1 MKRNKKSMVAG
12 ILAIVLTV
20 VSLAGSS
27 FIQRNP
33 IVMAQDV
40 NFSSPQVSDITT
52 WNCFYYGEYPQSE
65 ITQENQPQIY
75 AKLQK
80 ANAWD
85 EAGDWELDGKKY
97 RRVTRTQANS
107 ISYENGWKNSVEVR
121 YFAYEPIKWRILQ
134 NDSQGVYAVANVIL
148 DDQKYNQ
155 MAKNVTWNKSTL
167 RSWLNG
173 YDAGQNMKKQD
184 FDKENFLESAFSDE
198 EQNNL
203 QTMDEDKV
211 QILSDDDLT
220 TSEET
225 YGLFTETSRL
235 CKPTEYAKAM
245 GTKTE
250 EGYGNWWTKDQ
261 GNTQVV
267 ASFVNGSGIDNKKGY
282 TVAYGGNGVR
292 PTILLSESS
301 LKQELYAGTVSSD
314 GSENI
319 VPIGTPEAGS
329 PAPTN
334 TQAAPQETDN
344 TGAGGN
350 TDNGQTAEP
359 DSTVSPEVSAPGGQ
373 ETDFNTASPVGSL
386 IPGGSMNPVQTME
399 TEGSPLPDKN
409 TSIPIPSGN
418 ETATPYADTAQPD
431 NGNGGGNESTGNPQN
446 TPSGVPTGVPN
457 ATQTPVVSPTLATNG
472 TTAPVTTTDQKV
484 TTSNEENTWEKGD
497 IVQNASGTIS
507 YKFLKITDK
516 GGNLEVVKVSPNV
529 KNIVIPN
536 MVEMGDKTFKVT
548 VVGSN
553 IVSTGQNQCKKILI
567 GENVTTIRKNAFK
580 NCKKVTVV
588 KVKTKK
594 LIQGSIGK
602 NAWKDISPKAKVF
615 VPKGKK
621 ALYQSFLR
629 TAGLSKKAKIK

>member
-1 MKRNKKSMVAG
+1 MDLQSSERGEKVMKRNKKSMVAG
-12 ILAIVLTV
+12 ILATVLTT
-20 VSLAGSS
+20 VSLVGSS

-52 WNCFYYGEYPQSE
+52 WNCFYYGEYPQRE

-75 AKLQK
+75 AKLQE

-121 YFAYEPIKWRILQ
+121 YFVYEPIKWRILQ
-134 NDSQGVYAVANVIL
+134 NESQGVYAVANVIL

-155 MAKNVTWNKSTL
+155 IAKNVTWNKSTL

-184 FDKENFLESAFSDE
+184 FDNENFLESAFSAE
-198 EQNNL
+198 EQKEL

-211 QILSDDDLT
+211 QILSDNDLT
-220 TSEET
+220 TSEEN
-225 YGLFTETSRL
+225 YGFGAETSRL

-261 GNTQVV
+261 GNTQVT
-267 ASFVNGSGIDNKKGY
+267 ASFVESSGTDNKKGY

-314 GSENI
+314 GSEEI
-319 VPIGTPEAGS
+319 VPIDTPEAGS
-329 PAPTN
+329 PTPTN
-334 TQAAPQETDN
+334 TQDTPQETDN

-350 TDNGQTAEP
+350 TENEQTAEP
-359 DSTVSPEVSAPGGQ
+359 DSTVSPDVSAPGGQ
-373 ETDFNTASPVGSL
+373 ETDFHTDAPVGSL
-386 IPGGSMNPVQTME
+386 IPGGSMNPEQTME
-399 TEGSPLPDKN
+399 IEGSPLPGDN
-409 TSIPIPSGN
+409 PQNPISTGN
-418 ETATPYADTAQPD
+418 ETMIPNENSAQPD
-431 NGNGGGNESTGNPQN
+431 NGNGGGNG
-446 TPSGVPTGVPN
+446 
-457 ATQTPVVSPTLATNG
+457 TQTPVVSPTLAANG
-472 TTAPVTTTDQKV
+472 TTAPVATTDQKV
-484 TTSNEENTWEKGD
+484 TTSNEENTWKKGD

-536 MVEMGDKTFKVT
+536 MVEMGEKNFKVT

-594 LIQGSIGK
+594 LILGSIGK
-602 NAWKDISPKAKVF
+602 NAWKDISPKAKVS

-621 ALYQSFLR
+621 TLYQSFLR
-629 TAGLSKKAKIK
+629 TAGLSRKAKIK